1 MINPKTINKLYSLY
15 KSSSGVSIDT
25 RNIKDNSIYFSLKGS
40 NFNGNDFALEALNK
54 GATISVVDD
63 ISLKGKSDNL
73 FFVEDVLS
81 ALQNLAIHH
90 RDNLNIPVIGITGSN
105 GKTTTKNLI
114 EKVLSSK
121 YKVKATDGNL
131 NNHIGVPLSVLAIKK
146 THQVAVIEMGASAVG
161 EIKFLC
167 SISKPSIGL
176 ITNISN
182 AHIEGFK
189 SLDGVVRGK
198 SELFDY
204 LLKNKGKV
212 IINTFDK
219 IINNFSK
226 RFKDPI
232 CLDGDNSI
240 INVKLIESEP
250 DIKFQLINGEVFTS
264 NLFGEYNFQNILFA
278 ITIGKYFDIEEQ
290 VSSKAISDFQGD
302 TNRSEKK
309 YVGSNCLMLDAY
321 NANPTSMRNAIISFS
336 KFKNKNKIL
345 ILSDMNELGESSK
358 EEHISIANL
367 IDSLKIKDCYLIG
380 ENMKIGHKILDNSK
394 WFKDVGDLKNM
405 LSSIKIKNSDIL
417 IKGSRSFK
425 LEKLENIIRQISV

>member
-1 MINPKTINKLYSLY
+1 MNSETIKKLYSSY
-15 KSSSGVSIDT
+15 ISSSGISTDT
-25 RNIKDNSIYFSLKGS
+25 RNIKESSIYFSLKGS
-40 NFNGNDFALEALNK
+40 NFNGNDFALEALSK
-54 GATISVVDD
+54 GAIMSVVDD
-63 ISLKGKSDNL
+63 LSLKGKSDKF

-81 ALQNLAIHH
+81 TLQTLAIHH

-114 EKVLSSK
+114 EKVLSTK
-121 YKVKATDGNL
+121 YNVKATEGNL
-131 NNHIGVPLSVLAIKK
+131 NNHIGVPLSILAINK

-167 SISKPSIGL
+167 NISKPSIGL

-189 SLDGVVRGK
+189 SLEGVVRGK

-204 LLKNKGKV
+204 LLKNEGRI

-226 RFKDPI
+226 RIKEPI
-232 CLDGDNSI
+232 SIEGDNSI
-240 INVKLIESEP
+240 INIKLIESEP
-250 DIKFQLINGEVFTS
+250 DIKFQLDNGEIFTS

-278 ITIGKYFDIEEQ
+278 ITIGKYFDIEESI
-290 VSSKAISDFQGD
+290 SSKAISDFQVD
-302 TNRSEKK
+302 KNRSEKK
-309 YVGSNCLMLDAY
+309 YFNSNCVILDAY
-321 NANPTSMRNAIISFS
+321 NANPTSMKNAILSFS

-345 ILSDMNELGESSK
+345 ILSDMNELGKNSK
-358 EEHISIANL
+358 EEHIRMGSL
-367 IDSLKIKDCYLIG
+367 IESLDIKDCYLVG
-380 ENMKIGHKILDNSK
+380 EKMKFVHKTLNNSK
-394 WFKDVGDLKNM
+394 WYKDVEDLKIF
-405 LSSIKIKNSDIL
+405 LSSIEINNSDIL

-425 LEKLENIIRQISV
+425 LETLEKTIKQISV

>member
-1 MINPKTINKLYSLY
+1 MNSETIKKLYSSY
-15 KSSSGVSIDT
+15 ISSSGISTDT
-25 RNIKDNSIYFSLKGS
+25 RNIKESSIYFSLKGS
-40 NFNGNDFALEALNK
+40 NFNGNDFALEALSK
-54 GATISVVDD
+54 GAIMSVVDD
-63 ISLKGKSDNL
+63 LSLKGKSDKF

-81 ALQNLAIHH
+81 TLQTLAIHH

-114 EKVLSSK
+114 EKVLSTK
-121 YKVKATDGNL
+121 YNVKATEGNL
-131 NNHIGVPLSVLAIKK
+131 NNHIGVPLSILAINK

-167 SISKPSIGL
+167 NISKPSIGL

-189 SLDGVVRGK
+189 SLEGVVRGK

-204 LLKNKGKV
+204 LLKNEGKV

-226 RFKDPI
+226 RIKEPI
-232 CLDGDNSI
+232 SIEGDNSI
-240 INVKLIESEP
+240 INIKLIESEP
-250 DIKFQLINGEVFTS
+250 DIKFQLDNGEIFTS

-278 ITIGKYFDIEEQ
+278 ITIGKYFDIEESI
-290 VSSKAISDFQGD
+290 SSKAISDFQVD
-302 TNRSEKK
+302 KNRSEKK
-309 YVGSNCLMLDAY
+309 YFNSNCVILDAY
-321 NANPTSMRNAIISFS
+321 NANPTSMKNAILSFS

-345 ILSDMNELGESSK
+345 ILSDMNELGRNSN
-358 EEHISIANL
+358 EEHIRMGSL
-367 IDSLKIKDCYLIG
+367 IESLDIKDCYLVG
-380 ENMKIGHKILDNSK
+380 EKMKFVHKTLNNSK
-394 WFKDVGDLKNM
+394 WYKDVEDLKNF
-405 LSSIKIKNSDIL
+405 LNSIEINNSDIL

-425 LEKLENIIRQISV
+425 LETLEKTIKQISV

>member
-1 MINPKTINKLYSLY
+1 MKSETIKKLYSSY
-15 KSSSGVSIDT
+15 ISSSGISTDT
-25 RNIKDNSIYFSLKGS
+25 RNIKESSIYFSLKGS
-40 NFNGNDFALEALNK
+40 NFNGNDFALEALSK
-54 GATISVVDD
+54 GAIMSVVDD
-63 ISLKGKSDNL
+63 LSLKGKSDKF

-81 ALQNLAIHH
+81 TLQTLAIHH

-114 EKVLSSK
+114 EKVLSTK
-121 YKVKATDGNL
+121 YNVKATEGNL
-131 NNHIGVPLSVLAIKK
+131 NNHIGVPLSILAINK

-167 SISKPSIGL
+167 NISKPSIGL

-189 SLDGVVRGK
+189 SLEGVVRGK

-204 LLKNKGKV
+204 LLKNEGRI

-226 RFKDPI
+226 RIKEPI
-232 CLDGDNSI
+232 SIEGDNSI
-240 INVKLIESEP
+240 INIKLIESEP
-250 DIKFQLINGEVFTS
+250 DIKFQLDNGEIFTS

-278 ITIGKYFDIEEQ
+278 ITIGKYFDIEESI
-290 VSSKAISDFQGD
+290 SSKAISDFQVD
-302 TNRSEKK
+302 KNRSEKK
-309 YVGSNCLMLDAY
+309 YFNSNCVILDAY
-321 NANPTSMRNAIISFS
+321 NANPTSMKNAILSFS

-345 ILSDMNELGESSK
+345 ILSDMNELGKNSK
-358 EEHISIANL
+358 EEHVRMGSL
-367 IDSLKIKDCYLIG
+367 IESLDIKNCYLVG
-380 ENMKIGHKILDNSK
+380 EKMKFVHKTLNNSK
-394 WFKDVGDLKNM
+394 WYKDVEDLKNF
-405 LSSIKIKNSDIL
+405 LNSIEINNSDIL

-425 LEKLENIIRQISV
+425 LETLEKTIKQISV

>member
-1 MINPKTINKLYSLY
+1 MNSETIKKLYSSY
-15 KSSSGVSIDT
+15 ISSSGISTDT
-25 RNIKDNSIYFSLKGS
+25 RNIKESSIYFSLKGS
-40 NFNGNDFALEALNK
+40 NFNGNDFALEALSK
-54 GATISVVDD
+54 GAIMSVVDD
-63 ISLKGKSDNL
+63 LSLKGKSDKF

-81 ALQNLAIHH
+81 TLQTLAIHH

-114 EKVLSSK
+114 EKVLSTK
-121 YKVKATDGNL
+121 YNVKATEGNL
-131 NNHIGVPLSVLAIKK
+131 NNHIGVPLSILAINK

-167 SISKPSIGL
+167 NISKPSIGL

-189 SLDGVVRGK
+189 SLEGVVRGK

-204 LLKNKGKV
+204 LLKNEGRI

-226 RFKDPI
+226 RIKEPI
-232 CLDGDNSI
+232 SIEGDNSI
-240 INVKLIESEP
+240 INIKLIESEP
-250 DIKFQLINGEVFTS
+250 DIKFQLDNGEIFTS

-278 ITIGKYFDIEEQ
+278 ITIGKYFDIEESI
-290 VSSKAISDFQGD
+290 SSKAISDFQVD
-302 TNRSEKK
+302 KNRSEKK
-309 YVGSNCLMLDAY
+309 YFNSNCVILDAY
-321 NANPTSMRNAIISFS
+321 NANPTSMKNAILSFS

-345 ILSDMNELGESSK
+345 ILSDMNELGKNSK
-358 EEHISIANL
+358 EEHIRMGSFIE
-367 IDSLKIKDCYLIG
+367 SLDIKDCYLVG
-380 ENMKIGHKILDNSK
+380 EKMKFVHKTLNNSK
-394 WFKDVGDLKNM
+394 WYKDVEDLKNF
-405 LSSIKIKNSDIL
+405 LNSIEINNSDIL

-425 LEKLENIIRQISV
+425 LETLEKTIKQISV

>member
-1 MINPKTINKLYSLY
+1 MNSGTIKKLYSSY
-15 KSSSGVSIDT
+15 ISSSGISTDT
-25 RNIKDNSIYFSLKGS
+25 RNIKENSIYFSLKGS
-40 NFNGNDFALEALNK
+40 NFDGNNFALEALDK
-54 GATISVVDD
+54 GAIISVVDD
-63 ISLKGKSDNL
+63 LSLIGKSDKL

-81 ALQNLAIHH
+81 SLQTLAIHH

-114 EKVLSSK
+114 EKVLSTK
-121 YKVKATDGNL
+121 YDVKATEGNL
-131 NNHIGVPLSVLAIKK
+131 NNHIGVPLSILAIKK

-167 SISKPSIGL
+167 NISKPSIGL

-189 SLDGVVRGK
+189 SLEGVVRGK

-204 LLKNKGKV
+204 LLKNEGKV

-232 CLDGDNSI
+232 CLEGDNSI
-240 INVKLIESEP
+240 INIKLIESEP
-250 DIKFQLINGEVFTS
+250 DIRFQLYNGEIFTS

-278 ITIGKYFDIEEQ
+278 ITIGKYFDIEESI
-290 VSSKAISDFQGD
+290 SSKAISDFQVD

-309 YVGSNCLMLDAY
+309 YFNSNCILLDAY
-321 NANPTSMRNAIISFS
+321 NANPTSMKNAILSFS

-345 ILSDMNELGESSK
+345 ILGDMNELGKNSK

-367 IDSLKIKDCYLIG
+367 IESLEIKGCYLVG
-380 ENMKIGHKILDNSK
+380 EKMKFVHKRLNNSK
-394 WFKDVGDLKNM
+394 WYKDVEDLKIF
-405 LSSIKIKNSDIL
+405 LSSIEINNSDIL

-425 LEKLENIIRQISV
+425 LETLEKTIKQISV

>member
-1 MINPKTINKLYSLY
+1 MNSETIKKLYSSY
-15 KSSSGVSIDT
+15 ISSNGISTDT
-25 RNIKDNSIYFSLKGS
+25 RNIKESSIYFSLKGS
-40 NFNGNDFALEALNK
+40 NFNGNDFALEALSK
-54 GATISVVDD
+54 GAIMSVVDD
-63 ISLKGKSDNL
+63 LSLKGKSDKF

-81 ALQNLAIHH
+81 TLQTLAIHH

-114 EKVLSSK
+114 EKVLSTK
-121 YKVKATDGNL
+121 YNVKATEGNL
-131 NNHIGVPLSVLAIKK
+131 NNHIGVPLSILAINK

-167 SISKPSIGL
+167 NISKPSIGL

-189 SLDGVVRGK
+189 SLEGVVRGK

-204 LLKNKGKV
+204 LLKNEGRI

-226 RFKDPI
+226 RIKEPI
-232 CLDGDNSI
+232 SIEGDNSI
-240 INVKLIESEP
+240 INIKLIESEP
-250 DIKFQLINGEVFTS
+250 DIKFQLDNGEIFTS

-278 ITIGKYFDIEEQ
+278 ITIGKYFDIEESI
-290 VSSKAISDFQGD
+290 SSKAISDFQVD
-302 TNRSEKK
+302 KNRSEKK
-309 YVGSNCLMLDAY
+309 YFNSNCVILDAY
-321 NANPTSMRNAIISFS
+321 NANPTSMKNAILSFS

-345 ILSDMNELGESSK
+345 ILSDMNELGKNSK
-358 EEHISIANL
+358 EEHIRMGSL
-367 IDSLKIKDCYLIG
+367 IESLDIKDCYLVG
-380 ENMKIGHKILDNSK
+380 EKMKFVHKTLNNSK
-394 WFKDVGDLKNM
+394 WYKDVEDLKNF
-405 LSSIKIKNSDIL
+405 LNSIEINNSDIL

-425 LEKLENIIRQISV
+425 LETLEKTIKQISV